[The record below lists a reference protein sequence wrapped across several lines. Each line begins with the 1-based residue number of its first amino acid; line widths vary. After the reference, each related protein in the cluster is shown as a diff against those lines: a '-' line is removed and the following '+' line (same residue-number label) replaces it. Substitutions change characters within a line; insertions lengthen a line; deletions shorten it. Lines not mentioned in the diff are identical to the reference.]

1 MDDGVDEEMAMGSG
15 EDGNEDEDEEKV
27 LRVRVYSNRQIAISF
42 ADDVNRSIKSGLAAV
57 PAMMLC
63 RRKEWEGRDGW
74 QQFHSIG
81 CSCTGNLLLILMALL
96 CCRCYS

>member
-1 MDDGVDEEMAMGSG
+1 MY

-57 PAMMLC
+57 PAMVLC
-63 RRKEWEGRDGW
+63 RREEWEGRDGTDGNN
-74 QQFHSIG
+74 SIPLVVHVRG
-81 CSCTGNLLLILMALL
+81 I
-96 CCRCYS
+96 CC